1 MRKLLTTAIALSFFL
16 VATDGFARDKR
27 VDQVPHGDTFS
38 CGLCHTSDLG
48 GGPRNAFGQQVENNL
63 TEPGQAGDV
72 IWEDVCPLDA
82 DGDGYSNGTELG
94 DPNCTWQVGDQDP
107 QAAVS
112 EPGDPND
119 TLCGNGMIEEE
130 VEECDGD
137 NLGGSTCRNEQFEGG
152 ELDCASDCTFD
163 FSGCEGSGPM
173 MDAGMGNDAGMDA
186 GMDTGG
192 SNDPVDPSESACSA
206 TGAPAPAPL
215 AILLFALYAVRRRNS

>member
-1 MRKLLTTAIALSFFL
+1 MRTLLTTAVVLSFL
-16 VATDGFARDKR
+16 LAAADGFARDKR
-27 VDQVPHGDTFS
+27 VDQVPHGSTFS
-38 CGLCHTSDLG
+38 CSLCHTSSLG

-94 DPNCTWQVGDQDP
+94 DPDCTWQVGAQDP

-112 EPGDPND
+112 EPGDPDD

-163 FSGCEGSGPM
+163 FSGCEGGGSM
-173 MDAGMGNDAGMDA
+173 DAGMDA
-186 GMDTGG
+186 GGPDTGMDTGN
-192 SNDPVDPSESACSA
+192 SNGPVDPEASSCST
-206 TGAPAPAPL
+206 TGAPGPAPL
-215 AILLFALYAVRRRNS
+215 AILLFALYAVRRRKS